1 LLQKGGL
8 VMADRLGQRLGNY
21 HLLRLLGQ
29 GGFAQVYLGEHLR
42 LGTQAAIKLLFTHLP
57 DDDVEQ
63 FLAEARSLAR
73 LEHPHIIRILDFD
86 VEQDI
91 PFLVMSYASHGTLRQ
106 RYPKGTRLPLET
118 ILTYLKQAA
127 GALQCAHDARLVHRD
142 IKPENM
148 LLDRHDDILLSD
160 FGIAVVAHSSRS
172 QSTQEIIGTVS
183 YMSPEQI
190 QGKPRPASDQ
200 YALGVVA
207 YEWLCGCPPFHGTPA
222 EITTQHLHA
231 DPPSL
236 REQVPGIPPTV
247 EAVVLKALEKD
258 THRRFTS
265 VQEFATAFE
274 QACQTLLPV
283 TPAMLPNLRIWVASA
298 AHALEEAPFYASPT
312 LAESTLQPPKSGRR
326 GISRRALLVGAIGVV
341 GLAGTSGGF
350 GLWALSQQRRMG
362 STLVTYTGHLSQVAT
377 VAWSPD
383 GKRIASGSWDQTV
396 QVWDATSGAHTFI
409 YRGHTTNVNAVA
421 WSHARTRQ
429 RIASAS
435 GNSFFKGEHVVQVW
449 DTATQAHLI
458 TYQGHT
464 QPVHTAAWSPGG
476 AHVASGGEDKTVQVW
491 DSGSGTLIQTYPRH
505 TGTVSSVAWSPDGT
519 RIASASDDT
528 TVQVWDAST
537 TALIF
542 SFNHTSTVNAV
553 AWSPDGTRIASA
565 SGNIFLGGEHSVQ
578 VWDAIKGA
586 HILTYK
592 GHMSQVSTV
601 AWSPDSKR
609 LASASAGPEKNVQI
623 WDATSGTTIYIYRGH
638 TLGVNDVAWSPDGQ
652 YVASASNDGTVRVWR
667 AS

>member
-1 LLQKGGL
+1 
-8 VMADRLGQRLGNY
+8 MTDRLGQRLGNY

-236 REQVPGIPPTV
+236 REQIPGIPPTI
-247 EAVVLKALEKD
+247 ESVVLKALEKD
-258 THRRFTS
+258 PHRRFTS
-265 VQEFATAFE
+265 VQEFAMAFE
-274 QACQTLLPV
+274 QASQAFLP
-283 TPAMLPNLRIWVASA
+283 TTSAILPNHTAWIVSGT
-298 AHALEEAPFYASPT
+298 HALEEAPFYASPT
-312 LAESTLQPPKSGRR
+312 LAESMLTSPKSSKR
-326 GISRRALLVGAIGVV
+326 GFSRRALLIGAIGVI
-341 GLAGTSGGF
+341 GLAGTCSGF
-350 GLWALSQQRRMG
+350 GLLALSQKLTVGR
-362 STLVTYTGHLSQVAT
+362 TLVTYTGHLSAVAT

-396 QVWDATSGAHTFI
+396 QVWDANSGAPQFI

-421 WSHARTRQ
+421 WSPARTGQ

-435 GNSFFKGEHVVQVW
+435 GNSFFKGEHSVQVW
-449 DTATQAHLI
+449 DAATKAHLL

-464 QPVHTAAWSPGG
+464 LPVHTAAWSPGG
-476 AHVASGGEDKTVQVW
+476 TRIASGGEDK
-491 DSGSGTLIQTYPRH
+491 
-505 TGTVSSVAWSPDGT
+505 
-519 RIASASDDT
+519 

-542 SFNHTSTVNAV
+542 SFSHTSTVNAV
-553 AWSPDGTRIASA
+553 AWSPDGKRIASA
-565 SGNIFLGGEHSVQ
+565 SGNLFLGGEHSVQ
-578 VWDAIKGA
+578 VWDASTGK

-592 GHMSQVSTV
+592 GHTSQVSTV
-601 AWSPDSKR
+601 AWSPDGKR
-609 LASASAGPEKNVQI
+609 IVSASAGPEKNVQI
-623 WDATSGTTIYIYRGH
+623 WDATSGTTIYTYRGH
-638 TLGVNDVAWSPDGQ
+638 TLGVNDVAWSPDGKFI
-652 YVASASNDGTVRVWR
+652 ASASNDGTVRVWQ

>member
-1 LLQKGGL
+1 
-8 VMADRLGQRLGNY
+8 MADRVDQRLGNY
-21 HLLRLLGQ
+21 RLVRLLGQ

-42 LGTQAAIKLLFTHLP
+42 LGTQAALKLLFTHLP

-63 FLAEARSLAR
+63 FLVEARTLAR

-91 PFLVMSYASHGTLRQ
+91 PFLVMSYAPNGTLRQ
-106 RYPKGTRLPLET
+106 RYPKGTHLPLGI

-183 YMSPEQI
+183 YMAPEQI

-200 YALGVVA
+200 YALGVIA

-222 EITTQHLHA
+222 EITTQHLHVN
-231 DPPSL
+231 PPSL
-236 REQVPGIPPTV
+236 CEQVSGIPLAI

-258 THRRFTS
+258 PHRRFMD
-265 VQEFATAFE
+265 VHEFATAFE
-274 QACQTLLPV
+274 QACQGFLPA
-283 TPAMLPNLRIWVASA
+283 TSAMLPNHTAWLASA

-312 LAESTLQPPKSGRR
+312 LAESTLQPPASGKS
-326 GISRRALLVGAIGVV
+326 GISRRVLLIGAIGVV
-341 GLAGTSGGF
+341 GLAVTSGGF
-350 GLWALSQQRRMG
+350 ALWARSQKPPLG
-362 STLVTYTGHLSQVAT
+362 KTLITYMGHLSPVAT

-383 GKRIASGSWDQTV
+383 GARIASGSWDQMV
-396 QVWDATSGAHTFI
+396 QVWDAYSGAHLFI

-421 WSHARTRQ
+421 WSPVRVHQ
-429 RIASAS
+429 LIASAS

-449 DTATQAHLI
+449 DAATKAHLL
-458 TYQGHT
+458 TYRGHT
-464 QPVHTAAWSPGG
+464 LPVHTVAWSPDGT
-476 AHVASGGEDKTVQVW
+476 HIASAGEDKTVQIW
-491 DSGSGTLIQTYPRH
+491 DASSGILIQSYSRH
-505 TGTVSSVAWSPDGT
+505 TGLVSSVAWSPDGK

-528 TVQVWDAST
+528 TVQVWDAR
-537 TALIF
+537 TAMLIF
-542 SFNHTSTVNAV
+542 SFSHTSTVNAV
-553 AWSPDGTRIASA
+553 AWSPDGKRIASA
-565 SGNIFLGGEHSVQ
+565 SGNIFLGGEHSVR
-578 VWDAIKGA
+578 VWDAVTGA
-586 HILTYK
+586 HILIYR
-592 GHMSQVSTV
+592 GHTSQVSTV
-601 AWSPDSKR
+601 AWSPDGKR
-609 LASASAGPEKNVQI
+609 IASASAGPEKNVQI
-623 WDATSGTTIYIYRGH
+623 WDASSGTTIYTYRSH

-652 YVASASNDGTVRVWR
+652 FIASASNDGTVRVWQ

>member
-1 LLQKGGL
+1 
-8 VMADRLGQRLGNY
+8 MADRLGQRLGNY

-91 PFLVMSYASHGTLRQ
+91 PFLVMSFAPNGTLRQ
-106 RYPKGTRLPLET
+106 RYPRGTRLPLDT

-148 LLDRHDDILLSD
+148 LLDRRDDILLSD

-200 YALGVVA
+200 YSLGVVA
-207 YEWLCGCPPFHGTPA
+207 YEWLCGCPPFHGTAA

-231 DPPSL
+231 DPPPL
-236 REQVPGIPPTV
+236 REQVPGIPPTI

-258 THRRFTS
+258 PHRRFAS
-265 VQEFATAFE
+265 VQEFAMSFE
-274 QACQTLLPV
+274 QASQAFLPA
-283 TPAMLPNLRIWVASA
+283 TPAMLLNHAAWSASA
-298 AHALEEAPFYASPT
+298 AHALEEAPFYASRT
-312 LAESTLQPPKSGRR
+312 LAESTLQPPRSDKR

-362 STLVTYTGHLSQVAT
+362 STLVTYTGHLSAVAT

-396 QVWDATSGAHTFI
+396 QVWDPNNGAHLFV

-421 WSHARTRQ
+421 WSPARTGQ

-449 DTATQAHLI
+449 DAATNAHPL

-464 QPVHTAAWSPGG
+464 QPVHTVAWSPGG
-476 AHVASGGEDKTVQVW
+476 THIASGGEDKTVQVW
-491 DSGSGTLIQTYPRH
+491 DAGDGNPIFSYSRH
-505 TGTVSSVAWSPDGT
+505 TGLVSSVAWSPDGT
-519 RIASASDDT
+519 RIASASNDT
-528 TVQVWDAST
+528 TVQVWNART
-537 TALIF
+537 AALIF
-542 SFNHTSTVNAV
+542 SFSHTSTVNAV

-565 SGNIFLGGEHSVQ
+565 SGNLFLGGEHSVQ
-578 VWDAIKGA
+578 VWDAITGV

-592 GHMSQVSTV
+592 GHTTQVSTV
-601 AWSPDSKR
+601 AWSPDGKHI
-609 LASASAGPEKNVQI
+609 ASASAGPEKNVQI
-623 WDATSGTTIYIYRGH
+623 WDATSGTTIYTYRGH

-652 YVASASNDGTVRVWR
+652 FIASASNDGTVRVWQ

>member
-1 LLQKGGL
+1 
-8 VMADRLGQRLGNY
+8 MADRLGQRLGNY

-42 LGTQAAIKLLFTHLP
+42 LGTPAAIKLLFTHLP

-63 FLAEARSLAR
+63 FLAEARTLAR

-91 PFLVMSYASHGTLRQ
+91 PFLVMNYAPNGTLRQ

-118 ILTYLKQAA
+118 IHTYLKQAA

-236 REQVPGIPPTV
+236 REQVPGIPPTI

-258 THRRFTS
+258 PHRRFTS

-283 TPAMLPNLRIWVASA
+283 TPAVLPNSRIWVASA
-298 AHALEEAPFYASPT
+298 PHALEEARFYASPT
-312 LAESTLQPPKSGRR
+312 LAESTVQPPKSGKR

-396 QVWDATSGAHTFI
+396 QVWDATNGVPLFV

-449 DTATQAHLI
+449 DAATQEHLI

-505 TGTVSSVAWSPDGT
+505 TGTVSSVAWSPDAT

-528 TVQVWDAST
+528 TVQVWDAR
-537 TALIF
+537 TATLIF

-553 AWSPDGTRIASA
+553 MWSPDGKRIASA
-565 SGNIFLGGEHSVQ
+565 SGNLFLGGEHSVQ
-578 VWDAIKGA
+578 VWDASTGK

-592 GHMSQVSTV
+592 GHTSQVSTV
-601 AWSPDSKR
+601 AWSPDGKHI
-609 LASASAGPEKNVQI
+609 ASASAGPEKNVQI
-623 WDATSGTTIYIYRGH
+623 WDATSGTTIYMYRGH
-638 TLGVNDVAWSPDGQ
+638 TLGVNDVAWSPDGKFI
-652 YVASASNDGTVRVWR
+652 ASASTDGTVRVWQ

>member
-1 LLQKGGL
+1 
-8 VMADRLGQRLGNY
+8 MADRVGQRLGNY

-42 LGTQAAIKLLFTHLP
+42 LGTQAAIKLLFTHLSE
-57 DDDVEQ
+57 DDVEQ
-63 FLAEARSLAR
+63 FLAEARTLAR

-91 PFLVMSYASHGTLRQ
+91 PFLVMSYAPNGTLRQ
-106 RYPKGTRLPLET
+106 RYPKGTRLPLGLL
-118 ILTYLKQAA
+118 LTYLKQAA

-148 LLDRHDDILLSD
+148 LLSRQDDILLSD

-183 YMSPEQI
+183 YMAPEQI

-231 DPPSL
+231 HPPSL
-236 REQVPGIPPTV
+236 REQVPGIPPAI
-247 EAVVLKALEKD
+247 EAVVFKALEKD
-258 THRRFTS
+258 PHRRFTS
-265 VQEFATAFE
+265 VQEFAIAFD
-274 QACQTLLPV
+274 QACQACLPATPTLLLNH
-283 TPAMLPNLRIWVASA
+283 AAWSASP
-298 AHALEEAPFYASPT
+298 AHALEEAPFYTSPT
-312 LAESTLQPPKSGRR
+312 LAESGLQPPTSGKR
-326 GISRRALLVGAIGVV
+326 GISRRALLVSAVGVV
-341 GLAGTSGGF
+341 GLAGTAGVF
-350 GLWALSQQRRMG
+350 GLWALSKQRRIG
-362 STLVTYTGHLSQVAT
+362 STLVTYKGHLNAVAT

-396 QVWDATSGAHTFI
+396 QVWDANNGALSFI

-421 WSHARTRQ
+421 WSPARMSQ

-449 DTATQAHLI
+449 DAATKSRSL

-464 QPVHTAAWSPGG
+464 QPVHAVAWSPGDT
-476 AHVASGGEDKTVQVW
+476 HIASGSEDKTVQVW
-491 DSGSGTLIQTYPRH
+491 DASSGNLSLSYSRH
-505 TGTVSSVAWSPDGT
+505 TGTVTSVAWSPDGK
-519 RIASASDDT
+519 RIASVSDDT
-528 TVQVWDAST
+528 TMQVWDAR
-537 TALIF
+537 TAELIF
-542 SFNHTSTVNAV
+542 SSSHTSTVNAV

-565 SGNIFLGGEHSVQ
+565 SGNIFLGGEHNVQ
-578 VWDAIKGA
+578 VWNATTGA
-586 HILTYK
+586 HILTYR
-592 GHMSQVSTV
+592 GHTTQVSTV
-601 AWSPDSKR
+601 AWSPDGKCI
-609 LASASAGPEKNVQI
+609 ASASAGPEKNVQI
-623 WDATSGTTIYIYRGH
+623 WDATSGTTIYTYRGH
-638 TLGVNDVAWSPDGQ
+638 TLGVNDLVWSPGGQ
-652 YVASASNDGTVRVWR
+652 FIASASNDGTVRVWQ